1 MLSWQLRQFLFA
13 LVHWVVNL
21 LVAIQ
26 NVYSRLRIKKC
37 ILPQDEVTKSDIRV
51 ILKHLP
57 RVTKKLKHL
66 VILADTDKHSVS
78 DLARMVIWS
87 LVAGISYVS
96 FYDSTGELKEN
107 EEKLFL
113 EVERNKKG
121 VPGCIKWCR
130 KPDLN
135 GYTNG
140 MQAHTVYINIFSCE
154 DGRPTVVQCIRQI
167 AEDRVVCSRES
178 AEYTAQEIDNI
189 LMLMYP
195 SIPDPELV
203 LYTGPLCCTRGLLPW
218 QIRLTEFIQLSL
230 DHSINIDNF
239 IGALYRYNKCD
250 QRFGK

>member
-1 MLSWQLRQFLFA
+1 MLSQPVRRILNIL
-13 LVHWVVNL
+13 LHLVVNI
-21 LVAIQ
+21 LVAVQ
-26 NVYSRLRIKKC
+26 NVYYQFRNKKC
-37 ILPQDEVTKSDIRV
+37 FLAPNVVTKSDIKV
-51 ILKHLP
+51 VLEHLP

-66 VILADTDKHSVS
+66 VILTDTDHHSFS

-96 FYDSTGELKEN
+96 FYDITGELKEN

-121 VPGCIKWCR
+121 VPGCIKWGR

-140 MQAHTVYINIFSCE
+140 MQAHTVYINIFDSK
-154 DGRPTVVQCIRQI
+154 DGKPYIAQCIRQI
-167 AEDRVVCSRES
+167 AEDRLICNRES
-178 AEYTAQEIDNI
+178 DEYSAQELNDA
-189 LMLMYP
+189 LMLKYP

-203 LYTGPLCCTRGLLPW
+203 LYTGPLCRTHGLLPW
-218 QIRLTEFIQLSL
+218 QIRLSEFIQLSL
-230 DHSINIDNF
+230 DHSVSIDNF
-239 IGALYRYNKCD
+239 IGALFRYNKCD